1 MKLVERGISMK
12 KISKEKRE
20 MVIRRILY
28 FGLPLIIM
36 AIIYAI
42 LHVYPF
48 GKLSL
53 LTYDMGEHTLTFLR
67 FTRIHCCIIQAS
79 YCIHITNGIGGETL
93 GLWPITY

>member
-1 MKLVERGISMK
+1 MK

-20 MVIRRILY
+20 MVIRRTLY

-53 LTYDMGEHTLTFLR
+53 LTYDMGGTIR
-67 FTRIHCCIIQAS
+67 
-79 YCIHITNGIGGETL
+79 
-93 GLWPITY
+93 